1 MSRSTLADLE
11 ARFGYEFR
19 RPELLA
25 AALVH
30 RSYTSEHPEIPDN
43 ERMEFLGDAVLQL
56 AVTDYL
62 YENHSTLSEGEMAKV
77 RAACVNRVSLAEV
90 ARMLDIGR
98 FVQIGIGE
106 AQSGGRNK
114 DSILADATEALL
126 AAVYLDAGYAAAQ
139 KVILDIWAPIVDQK
153 AAAPGRRDFK
163 TRLQEVLAAAGRQP
177 EYEVSASG
185 PDHFKTFDAV
195 VSVDGKRIGSG
206 QGRSKKEAQQEA
218 ARSAL
223 EAMG

>member
-1 MSRSTLADLE
+1 MTPAPLADLE
-11 ARFGYEFR
+11 ARLGHEFR
-19 RPELLA
+19 QPDLLEGA
-25 AALVH
+25 MVH
-30 RSYTSEHPEIPDN
+30 RSYTSEHPQVPDN

-62 YENHSTLSEGEMAKV
+62 YENHPALSEGEMAKV

-114 DSILADATEALL
+114 DSILADTTEALL

-153 AAAPGRRDFK
+153 ATAPGRRDFK
-163 TRLQEVLAAAGRQP
+163 TRLQEVLATSGRQP

-185 PDHFKTFDAV
+185 PDHFKMFDAV
-195 VSVDGKRIGSG
+195 VSVGGKQIGSG
-206 QGRSKKEAQQEA
+206 RGRSKKEAQQEA